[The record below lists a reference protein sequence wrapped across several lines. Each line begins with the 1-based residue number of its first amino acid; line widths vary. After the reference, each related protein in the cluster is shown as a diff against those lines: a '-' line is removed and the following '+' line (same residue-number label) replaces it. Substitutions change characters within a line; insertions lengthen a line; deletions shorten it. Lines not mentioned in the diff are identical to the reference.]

1 MHVIT
6 WYHMINTTKDVF
18 CFSYPHLPRTDKISS
33 EAASTLSLYY
43 LQFTCSTSHKLQQ
56 TYSKRGQNFAT
67 ATVVSLVYLSFFT
80 CDRICIF
87 ACVYLL
93 FWEGWGWWD
102 GWGGGGMQWPSTM
115 FKVGEWVWKKLHF
128 PFSLWVNSIYFC
140 LKYQPHQSV

>member
-93 FWEGWGWWD
+93 FGRV
-102 GWGGGGMQWPSTM
+102 GGGMGG
-115 FKVGEWVWKKLHF
+115 VGGDAVTIHHVQGWEWVWKKLHF